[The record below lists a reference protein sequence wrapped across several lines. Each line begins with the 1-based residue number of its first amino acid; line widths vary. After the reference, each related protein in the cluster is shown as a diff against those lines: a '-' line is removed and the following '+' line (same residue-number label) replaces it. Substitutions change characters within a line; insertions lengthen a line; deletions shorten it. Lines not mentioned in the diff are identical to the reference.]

1 MNQSSPPDADPSGAG
16 TDTGEKAAVSVE
28 SAETTARGAEVAVQ
42 RLLAR
47 LRDGDEAALDELLPL
62 VYRELS
68 RIAHNQRRRIGGFG
82 VNTTALVHEAYL
94 KLSSAKNQRFEDRG
108 HFFAVAATAM
118 RQLLIDEA
126 KKHTA
131 QKRGGGVQPLS
142 LDDVEVGIET
152 QAEGL
157 LALDRALRALYTV
170 DPRLLRVVECRFFG
184 GLTER
189 ETADVL
195 GITDR
200 TVRRDWV
207 KARAWLAVHMDAP
220 NAEAPA

>member
-1 MNQSSPPDADPSGAG
+1 MSNSSRRDSEASE
-16 TDTGEKAAVSVE
+16 TGVHEGE
-28 SAETTARGAEVAVQ
+28 AEVHA
-42 RLLAR
+42 LLRR
-47 LRDGDEAALDELLPL
+47 LREGDEAALDELLPL

-68 RIAHNQRRRIGGFG
+68 RIAHHQRRRIGGFG

-126 KKHTA
+126 KKHAA
-131 QKRGGGVQPLS
+131 QKRGGGVRPIS

-157 LALDRALRALYTV
+157 LALDRALRALYRV

-195 GITDR
+195 GVTDR

-220 NAEAPA
+220 SAGAHV

>member
-1 MNQSSPPDADPSGAG
+1 MNQTPPPDPDDSNEDAG
-16 TDTGEKAAVSVE
+16 EGE
-28 SAETTARGAEVAVQ
+28 AEVRA
-42 RLLAR
+42 LLSR
-47 LRDGDEAALDELLPL
+47 LRDGDDQALDQLLPL

-68 RIAHNQRRRIGGFG
+68 RIAHHQRRRIGGFG

-94 KLSSAKNQRFEDRG
+94 KLSSSKNQRFEDRG

-126 KKHTA
+126 KKHAA

-157 LALDRALRALYTV
+157 LALDRALRALYRV

-189 ETADVL
+189 ETAEVL
-195 GITDR
+195 GVTDR

-220 NAEAPA
+220 NADAPA

>member
-1 MNQSSPPDADPSGAG
+1 MKPPSHPDAQPSRSGAG
-16 TDTGEKAAVSVE
+16 GGDVE
-28 SAETTARGAEVAVQ
+28 VQ
-42 RLLAR
+42 ELLSR

-68 RIAHNQRRRIGGFG
+68 RIAHHQRRRIGGFG

-94 KLSSAKNQRFEDRG
+94 KLSSSKNQRFEDRG

-126 KKHTA
+126 KKHAA
-131 QKRGGGVQPLS
+131 QKRGGGIKPLS
-142 LDDVEVGIET
+142 LDDVDVGIET

-157 LALDRALRALYTV
+157 LALDRALRALHRV

-184 GLTER
+184 GLTEK

-195 GITDR
+195 GVTDR

-220 NAEAPA
+220 SIDASTGSAPA